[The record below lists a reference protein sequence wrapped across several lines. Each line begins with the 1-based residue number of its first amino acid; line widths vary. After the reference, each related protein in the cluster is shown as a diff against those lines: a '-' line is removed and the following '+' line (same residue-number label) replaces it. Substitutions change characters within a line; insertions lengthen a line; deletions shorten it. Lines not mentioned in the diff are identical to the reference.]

1 MTHLLGPI
9 ERLQASG
16 SEGLTRPAAAQVQ
29 GARTFSPC
37 SRNWPCSRRTCA
49 FDSAKVLP
57 PWRPAAGMVSICALC
72 PVRTPQAH
80 TAGRQV
86 LHEVD

>member
-37 SRNWPCSRRTCA
+37 SRNWPCGPTYR
-49 FDSAKVLP
+49 
-57 PWRPAAGMVSICALC
+57 
-72 PVRTPQAH
+72 
-80 TAGRQV
+80 
-86 LHEVD
+86 